1 MAREIK
7 RIERCLNDLWKEKD
21 DRKQLVEDIALI
33 CPDQLTAKNIESV
46 CTLLF
51 DKEIGITTF
60 LRSHADQSSE
70 IRHEVLTMLIN
81 VAEKFGEYLQ
91 PYAADL
97 IGICK
102 LQYNQDDSAKVKNV
116 ALDLLMH
123 VLEASSGY
131 YQISELDIPGLIR
144 KFLMELANPSKTK
157 LTVRAKIYL
166 LFGTLAHHYPE
177 FMSDYAKKLFDIYLS
192 AMVAEFRSLKKPEF
206 LIIAACLEGCNKLL
220 SKHTPYDLEEGVKKY
235 YELFQAARSAA
246 KPDLDLSR
254 YEMPKASLILF
265 ENHSAFFIK
274 FLQDC
279 YEDMY
284 DVFLKWFHHKNRE
297 LANHGQWAME
307 AFIYQISQAIVED
320 EDALQKN
327 MFEFFLEKSN
337 VIIKNKD
344 STKKEIDVAIKCFG
358 LLAGPCKKF
367 HTQDDV
373 NFMFR
378 EMLEHSKH
386 LFEKESENLH
396 DQLYSLR
403 GYLEALSSIL
413 KEIDCISDE
422 SLKIIE
428 YLLVAMIE
436 NFPQVY
442 FKYHFKCVKAILKVL
457 LALLPKETH
466 LREILRETVYQ
477 GLLRMSHLA
486 TPLKEMEQPPG
497 TGTFRVWSVK
507 KEVSYKDYISLWS
520 NLLKSSSLKELST
533 VGYSFSDR
541 EKLTQLLYDEILTSV
556 IHIIESLDLTINTS
570 ISQDVVIQPSAST
583 ISPMDSP
590 IVSADPVHNIKLNCV
605 QDHQVFYNIVN
616 FCCEFLNKN
625 EKKMFRK
632 WLFRYCNFLVKISTS
647 TPLVSGFHRLLTV
660 CMKIARDLHYFEG
673 ISIDNLKI
681 TEDSSQT
688 NAEKIAC
695 CILIKKYSKEILV
708 QLKQYKEE
716 LLAACLA
723 LVLSLP
729 TELIVDQIDDL
740 LPAIQMSLSIGST
753 YLPLANAAMDTLEY
767 WSETL
772 SQDALKTVYSQV
784 LPHLDPFI
792 KTSERDSDDIDLTNI
807 DQKKKRYF
815 LDPDS
820 ELSKIKYRIAKYLGN
835 IGGNFNK
842 DLLANSDQD
851 VLKHAVAWDTKKHLK
866 FDLPFADMKPTIYL
880 DPFLPPILE
889 LATKSSDRQTKVA
902 ACEFLHSAVLYSLGK
917 SVQKGSSPEGN
928 YCFSFEAIYKNVF
941 PVLLQLA
948 CDLDQVPKQ
957 LFETL
962 VFQLIHWF
970 TSNKKFENAESM
982 ALLDAIYDGI
992 IQSEDTGL
1000 RDFCAKCIAEFFKW
1014 SLKRKSSEKNPVNV
1028 ISVLTRLYSYTL
1040 HPDPF
1045 KRLGAALA
1053 FNNFY
1058 TIFREHDIL
1067 IDQFVFNLLV
1077 HFVKSLALCH
1087 KDDQSLGVNSQC
1099 CKALDHLERIILKKA
1114 DMLKE
1119 VSSARKQPSQWN
1131 QITLLYAIRWLV
1143 RQCGRPQTS
1152 CRHACMKLVY
1162 NLAPQIQGIKQSEE
1176 FFQIFYE
1183 KEGHNYF
1190 IERFEGGG
1198 EGSDVSNSIMRC
1210 PQLEIRE
1217 HFSLQ
1222 KTCQWFDYFLAGLD
1236 CYIWV
1241 FENNLLSPEQMLQ
1254 VAESN
1259 SQIIKAVC
1267 YFLEYIALSDLK
1279 TLTKNA
1285 DYLPF
1290 TPKEEEVFNRN
1301 KCTVII
1307 RIFSFL
1313 TTVLKKCKD
1322 AENSSVIPNEVWTPH
1337 LWRLICECVLQPEY
1351 VGFNLTDLEVVNKL
1365 PDENLL
1371 NIFLKKL
1378 PAEFKQ
1384 QMRESIKNQLVN
1396 QRDLLTVLPIHLKSP
1411 NTNYFKLQQ
1420 LLTGYRILNKV
1431 KLLGDM
1437 NLESLAAK
1445 LFHNVSQNIVTHSD
1459 DNQLTS
1465 RTLTPTELSL
1475 TQTLLE
1481 LAIQLSMPINE
1492 FMAVMFTEEA
1502 HQQNTSC
1509 GKILLCIFKQEV
1521 SGYIIEHAAELIP
1534 LIMAKS
1540 DSNSQI
1546 VGHILIS
1553 VLDILKHK
1561 SFRWKQSASQV
1572 CDIILKNLNMIENW
1586 WRDDASEDTQ
1596 RITFDILLGILR
1608 LDSKV
1613 LSDGQNPT
1621 CELLHKFFYILLSK
1635 KTVASSFKVSL
1646 LDLLPFLSVSP
1657 EPHNS
1662 RLRTNLKKFL
1672 MDKSQ
1677 PGTLLYDTYISLL
1690 DKILFALKK
1699 SKSKMLLELVIE
1711 IYCQEEKHCHEKD
1724 IHNCLETFIKR
1735 VSLLDQKSYVQIPFD
1750 LFLKTQSCTNN
1761 FRKFV
1766 IKKVCLPF
1774 LRNMS
1779 KIPFVEFLKSNI
1791 PAIVNI
1797 VEAEMSQLP
1806 DLMEQHLT
1814 DKMCCFQILEV
1825 MYRSMDVKE
1834 LNGPGSEINSVYCKA
1849 RNIEAQ
1855 MIVGKEL
1862 TKVITRIAHQTK
1874 KEDVHGETLFLEL
1887 RRQVHCAAYN
1897 LLIAIISCT
1906 QTDLKFYNV
1915 FLFAENEEKKEFLL
1929 DNIIDKEKKYS
1940 FPIVFEMQPKKK
1952 TIFHT
1957 LQKEIK
1963 QKVVADASQSASYH
1977 LSSLYLEN
1985 SSLSVDIGRYD
1996 YLSSNAEHQEIASIS
2011 EKENSANSSAIS
2023 EEKIIDYAL
2032 EMDEI
2037 NQSECMLPVVAV
2049 LKHMYQ
2055 QNITPKENK
2064 EMPPWMNYLRK
2075 KFIASSTHLNI
2086 KLFIAKLIVNTAEIF
2101 EKYASFWVLPLSEF
2115 IILGNFEEK
2124 GINYFVLDII
2134 VMILSWGEHS
2144 IPGDTSKDRYVASSL
2159 VQFIIRNIYN
2169 ANRTIF
2175 RNNLK
2180 LLEALVGLWKARI
2193 DIPYKLLYEMMTSSD
2208 PNTGGLMVSVQLL
2221 GVLLKCNFSP
2231 YVNMTD
2237 VPRETY
2243 FSHLSQ
2249 GLHHSHKIVYASTAE
2264 VLGLSLKY
2272 FDQHKDSEFEK
2283 FMKQIERVMK
2293 TLEPK
2298 LGNFIVCLH
2307 KMQLHYQ
2314 PVAESYLPKLL
2325 YHLTKLHGDF
2335 QLYCLEILLG
2345 NINNVDGAFRELK
2358 SKNFFSFFAHRNK
2371 NIRLISLNIVKAL
2384 LAKLKPNELAEIF
2397 SSINHQKEEPW
2408 VACRKVLY
2416 DILMWVYDNYGEE
2429 TSEESSQIMS
2439 NTRELLLKG
2448 LEDKDYSC
2456 RILVHNFWSN
2466 RTRLPESTFDRMVAM
2481 FQMMYSPGTEH
2492 QFLYYSS
2499 SLLLE
2504 MTSKSPEY
2512 KREIFEYPLAECQ
2525 FKEYRVKSHWQHR
2538 HSTMTPL
2545 FFDALSSSYME
2556 VDDIKTEN
2564 MGADELRATYGNQQF
2579 TPTQDVPFDWLTQ
2592 SSLSSSMEVDS
2603 VDSGIQSSLLTVSGK
2618 ATAVSQV
2625 YPTRKRPGPGFG
2637 QKKLSAIKDSQ
2648 EDPLEE
2654 NSQKIENKS
2663 RKFAYLKKRVLKDRE
2678 AQSLYFA
2685 KKQITKNETQV
2696 QLVHEQKSKH
2706 EHQVTLYRKY
2716 RTGEL
2721 PDIQIKYS
2729 ALIATLQVVALR
2741 DSTVARL
2748 LFNSL
2753 FKGIFADAEQE
2764 KGDED
2769 METSI
2774 QSVQNSIRNM
2784 LKASEQHFP
2793 PFISCML
2800 NILYD
2805 MDKEL
2810 PIDIKQLISSSAIT
2824 AKLQPLAIIVLEEQ
2838 IIKGMNSCHPSKA
2851 KRPRQSL
2858 NPPPTDVSTWLELAK
2873 LYKSINEYDSVL
2885 GIFKDNV
2892 GCQEVSKMAIKA
2904 EIRGDY
2910 SEAIKHYVTAIELS
2924 TKEELCTWHH
2934 CYIQCLENLSRWDKV
2949 EKECVHGIDP
2959 ENGDFTKV
2967 LDDSFNQENYLQPL
2981 IQSKLK
2987 LMQQQDINQT
2997 EFLKFIDNA
3006 LKSPFKSNI
3015 LEHQFSKELS
3025 LMFLWQENYDKALI
3039 YINNAIQQFLL
3050 EWSNTDIL
3058 MKSRR
3063 KYLLQNLQ
3071 VLSEIQN
3078 FLSFFKNKEKI
3089 KSCSSIN
3096 RLFNCWEKQT
3106 PSLLEDPVKVWDDV
3120 ITNRL
3125 TYIDQITIERN
3136 KPEYSD
3142 AMDTNDG
3149 NYFPKEFKL
3158 TLQLLRAE
3166 SCCEQNNFKLARTI
3180 LKKISGDCKHISLMK
3195 LKLKWN
3201 HLYVQSCQ
3209 KNTLLSNDTCINLVN
3224 NLKILCEHD
3233 LSLLPPEEQS
3243 LRWKHNVLYGEHLSS
3258 LASVLKNEGDE
3269 FQFENLPLDIQQK
3282 ISYYAGYESGTLSTK
3297 ELSQKL
3303 IISGCEYLEKNVIS
3317 DDSEEKSV
3325 SVRESIGETHLA
3337 IAKYCNQFLQDS
3349 PSLGNNLMSSLLK
3362 AIRYGI
3368 KEAQQRFCHLLQL
3381 LETHAES
3388 IDIFIN
3394 ESKKIPCWMFLNWIN
3409 QMISLL
3415 DKPKAYA
3422 IHDIVY
3428 NIACQ
3433 YPQAIIYSF
3442 KISNEGFRFE
3452 GNDSGTQNRKFVEK
3466 LSCRLNSKTLPQ
3478 VFTFISSLESFAEP
3492 LNVFKDWFKN
3502 ALQLYSKT
3510 NPKKQEVIEL
3520 YKDMCSSLF
3529 EENVSPYY
3537 QKFTENF
3544 HSLFVNSFGKD
3555 GSKINKMNK
3564 QELQKQLLVVK
3575 EKLEKQKLKEP
3586 KALEEFSSWMANF
3599 DPLLDTLE
3607 IPGQYHGF
3615 SKPLLEYHIKI
3626 SGFDQQVQTFRSL
3639 QKPRKIIIRG
3649 NNQKEYPF
3657 IVKCGEDLRQDQ
3669 RIGQLSEVINE
3680 IFFKNSICQT
3690 KRLQLKT
3697 YQIIPM
3703 TTRVGLLE
3711 CLENVLTLQDTL
3723 QKVLE
3728 EKENYIM
3735 ETIERHREFKKK
3747 YVASGIMNIF
3757 KKCKKTDAELGYQ
3770 SICARIPQD
3779 LLRKSFKKMSTSPEA
3794 FHVLRT
3800 GFTISHAV
3808 LCICHYILGVGDR
3821 HLSNLMIHQGTG
3833 QMIGID
3839 FGHAFGSAT
3848 QYLLIPELI
3857 PFRLTRQLQ
3866 NVCLPHGTKGTFER
3880 TMVHCLESLRSD
3892 KDLLIHTLEIFV
3904 REPSFDWLKNA
3915 RNNMHR
3921 KAQDFSEEEDLSWYP
3936 KEKIDFVKRKLDG
3949 EHPAY
3954 ITRDELNL
3962 NSHVRKS
3969 DALESITS
3977 IVLGTEGNVRYTLPQ
3992 KHLTVEQQITA
4003 LIDLATDP
4011 NILIRTFEGWNPL
4024 L

>member
-1 MAREIK
+1 
-7 RIERCLNDLWKEKD
+7 
-21 DRKQLVEDIALI
+21 
-33 CPDQLTAKNIESV
+33 
-46 CTLLF
+46 
-51 DKEIGITTF
+51 
-60 LRSHADQSSE
+60 
-70 IRHEVLTMLIN
+70 MLIN
-81 VAEKFGEYLQ
+81 VQQKFGEYLQ

-97 IGICK
+97 KGICM
-102 LQYNQDDSAKVKNV
+102 LQYNQDKSAKVKNT
-116 ALDLLMH
+116 ALDLLIH

-131 YQISELDIPGLIR
+131 YQISEVDIPGVIR
-144 KFLMELANPSKTK
+144 KFFMELANPSKIP
-157 LTVRAKIYL
+157 LTVKAKIYL
-166 LFGTLAHHYPE
+166 LFGTLANHYPE
-177 FMSDYAKKLFDIYLS
+177 FMNDNAKKLFDIYLS
-192 AMVAEFRSLKKPEF
+192 AMVAEFKSSLKKPEF
-206 LIIAACLEGCNKLL
+206 LVIAACLEGCNKLL
-220 SKHTPYDLEEGVKKY
+220 LKHTPYDLEEGVKKY
-235 YELFQAARSAA
+235 YELFQSARSAA
-246 KPDLDLSR
+246 KPDLNLSR
-254 YEMPKASLILF
+254 YEMPKASLMLF

-284 DVFLKWFHHKNRE
+284 DVFMKWFRHKNRE

-320 EDALQKN
+320 ADAPQRN
-327 MFEFFLEKSN
+327 MFEFFLKKSN
-337 VIIKNKD
+337 DMIKNKD
-344 STKKEIDVAIKCFG
+344 STKKEIEVAIKCFG

-386 LFEKESENLH
+386 LFEKDSENLH
-396 DQLYSLR
+396 DQLYSLC

-413 KEIDCISDE
+413 KEVDCISDE

-428 YLLVAMIE
+428 HLLVVMIE
-436 NFPQVY
+436 NFPHVY

-457 LALLPKETH
+457 LALMPKETH
-466 LREILRETVYQ
+466 LREILKETVYQ

-486 TPLKEMEQPPG
+486 TPLKEMEQPPR
-497 TGTFRVWSVK
+497 TGTFSVWGMK

-533 VGYSFSDR
+533 IGYSFSDR
-541 EKLTQLLYDEILTSV
+541 EKLTQLLYDEILSSV

-570 ISQDVVIQPSAST
+570 ISQDVVIPPSPST
-583 ISPMDSP
+583 SSPMDLP
-590 IVSADPVHNIKLNCV
+590 TVSADPVHNIKLNCV

-616 FCCEFLNKN
+616 FCCEFLDKN

-632 WLFRYCNFLVKISTS
+632 WLFRYCNFLVKISTR

-660 CMKIARDLHYFEG
+660 CMKIARDLHYFKG

-681 TEDSSQT
+681 TEDSNQT

-716 LLAACLA
+716 LLAACLT

-729 TELIVDQIDDL
+729 TELIVDQISDL
-740 LPAIQMSLSIGST
+740 LPAIRMSLSIGST

-767 WSETL
+767 WSEGL

-792 KTSERDSDDIDLTNI
+792 KTSERGSDDIDLTNI
-807 DQKKKRYF
+807 DLKKKRYI

-851 VLKHAVAWDTKKHLK
+851 VLKYAVAWDTEKHLK
-866 FDLPFADMKPTIYL
+866 FDLPFTDMKPTIYL

-917 SVQKGSSPEGN
+917 SVQKGPSVEGD

-992 IQSEDTGL
+992 IQSEDTSL

-1028 ISVLTRLYSYTL
+1028 TSVLTRLYSYTL

-1058 TIFREHDIL
+1058 AIFREHDML

-1087 KDDQSLGVNSQC
+1087 KDDQSLGVHSQC

-1114 DMLKE
+1114 DMLQK
-1119 VSSARKQPSQWN
+1119 VSPARKQPSQWN
-1131 QITLLYAIRWLV
+1131 QITLVCAVRWLV
-1143 RQCGRPQTS
+1143 RQCGCPQTS

-1176 FFQIFYE
+1176 FFQIFYK

-1198 EGSDVSNSIMRC
+1198 EGSDVSNSIMHC
-1210 PQLEIRE
+1210 PQLEIKE

-1279 TLTKNA
+1279 TLTKNFNA
-1285 DYLPF
+1285 DYLLF
-1290 TPKEEEVFNRN
+1290 TPKEEEEFNRN

-1313 TTVLKKCKD
+1313 TTVLKKSKD
-1322 AENSSVIPNEVWTPH
+1322 AENCSVIPNEVWTPH

-1351 VGFNLTDLEVVNKL
+1351 VGFNLTDLEIVNKL
-1365 PDENLL
+1365 PDELQNLL

-1378 PAEFKQ
+1378 PAEFRQ

-1396 QRDLLTVLPIHLKSP
+1396 QRDLLTVLPIPLKSP

-1420 LLTGYRILNKV
+1420 LLTGYHILNKV

-1437 NLESLAAK
+1437 DLESLAAK
-1445 LFHNVSQNIVTHSD
+1445 LLHNVSQI
-1459 DNQLTS
+1459 
-1465 RTLTPTELSL
+1465 R
-1475 TQTLLE
+1475 
-1481 LAIQLSMPINE
+1481 E
-1492 FMAVMFTEEA
+1492 FMAVVFTEEA
-1502 HQQNTSC
+1502 HQQDTSC
-1509 GKILLCIFKQEV
+1509 GEILLCIFKQEM

-1534 LIMAKS
+1534 MIMAKS
-1540 DSNSQI
+1540 SSNSQL

-1561 SFRWKQSASQV
+1561 SLKWKQSASQV
-1572 CDIILKNLNMIENW
+1572 CDIIFKNWSMIENW

-1596 RITFDILLGILR
+1596 RITFDILLEILR

-1613 LSDGQNPT
+1613 LSNSENPT
-1621 CELLHKFFYILLSK
+1621 CELLHKFFYILLLN

-1662 RLRTNLKKFL
+1662 RLRTNLEKFL
-1672 MDKSQ
+1672 KDKSR
-1677 PGTLLYDTYISLL
+1677 PETLLYDTYISLL

-1735 VSLLDQKSYVQIPFD
+1735 ISLLDQKSYVQIPFD
-1750 LFLKTQSCTNN
+1750 LFLKTRSHTNN

-1797 VEAEMSQLP
+1797 VEAEITQLSE

-1814 DKMCCFQILEV
+1814 DKMCCFQILEI

-1834 LNGPGSEINSVYCKA
+1834 LNGPGSEVNFVYCKA
-1849 RNIEAQ
+1849 QNIEAQ
-1855 MIVGKEL
+1855 KIVGKEL

-1874 KEDVHGETLFLEL
+1874 KEDMRGETLYLEL
-1887 RRQVHCAAYN
+1887 HRQVHCAAYN

-1929 DNIIDKEKKYS
+1929 DNVIDKEKKYS
-1940 FPIVFEMQPKKK
+1940 FPIVFEMQPKKE
-1952 TIFHT
+1952 TIFLT

-1977 LSSLYLEN
+1977 LSSVYLEK

-1996 YLSSNAEHQEIASIS
+1996 YLSSNVEHQEIPSIS
-2011 EKENSANSSAIS
+2011 EEENSANSSAIS
-2023 EEKIIDYAL
+2023 EEKTRGYAL

-2055 QNITPKENK
+2055 QNITPKENA
-2064 EMPPWMNYLRK
+2064 EMPPWMYYLHK
-2075 KFIASSTHLNI
+2075 KFTASSTHLNI

-2115 IILGNFEEK
+2115 IICGNFEEK

-2134 VMILSWGEHS
+2134 VMILSWGENS
-2144 IPGDTSKDRYVASSL
+2144 IPRDTSKERYVASSL

-2193 DIPYKLLYEMMTSSD
+2193 DIPYKLLYEMMTSSA

-2243 FSHLSQ
+2243 FDRLSE
-2249 GLHHSHKIVYASTAE
+2249 GLRHNSKIVYASTAE

-2283 FMKQIERVMK
+2283 FMRQIEKVMNN
-2293 TLEPK
+2293 LESK
-2298 LGNFIVCLH
+2298 LGNFFVCLH

-2314 PVAESYLPKLL
+2314 PVAKRYLPKLL
-2325 YHLTKLHGDF
+2325 HHLTKLHGDF
-2335 QLYCLEILLG
+2335 QLYCLEMLLG
-2345 NINNVDGAFRELK
+2345 NIKNVDGAFKELK

-2371 NIRLISLNIVKAL
+2371 NIRLTSLHIVKAL
-2384 LAKLKPNELAEIF
+2384 LAELKPNELAEIF
-2397 SSINHQKEEPW
+2397 SSINCQKEEPW

-2429 TSEESSQIMS
+2429 TSEESGQIMS
-2439 NTRELLLKG
+2439 YTQELLLKG

-2456 RILVHNFWSN
+2456 RVLVHNFWSN

-2481 FQMMYSPGTEH
+2481 LQMMYSPRTEH

-2512 KREIFEYPLAECQ
+2512 NREIFEYPLAECQ
-2525 FKEYRVKSHWQHR
+2525 FKEYKVKSSWQHR

-2545 FFDALSSSYME
+2545 FFDALSSSSYME
-2556 VDDIKTEN
+2556 VDDSKTEN
-2564 MGADELRATYGNQQF
+2564 MDTDELRATYGNQQF
-2579 TPTQDVPFDWLTQ
+2579 TPTQDVLFDWLTQ

-2603 VDSGIQSSLLTVSGK
+2603 VDSGVQSSLLTVSSK

-2654 NSQKIENKS
+2654 NSKRIENKS

-2678 AQSLYFA
+2678 VQSLYFA
-2685 KKQITKNETQV
+2685 KMHIIKNETQV
-2696 QLVHEQKSKH
+2696 QHVHEQKSKH
-2706 EHQVTLYRKY
+2706 ENQVTLYRKY

-2729 ALIATLQVVALR
+2729 SLIATLQVVALR

-2753 FKGIFADAEQE
+2753 FKGIFADAEKE
-2764 KGDED
+2764 KRDED

-2774 QSVQNSIRNM
+2774 QLIQNSISIM

-2805 MDKEL
+2805 MEKEL

-2838 IIKGMNSCHPSKA
+2838 IIKGMNSCRPSKA
-2851 KRPRQSL
+2851 KRPRQNL

-2892 GCQEVSKMAIKA
+2892 GCQEVSKMAIEA
-2904 EIRGDY
+2904 EICGDY

-2924 TKEELCTWHH
+2924 TKDEICTWHH

-2959 ENGDFTKV
+2959 ENDDFTKV
-2967 LDDSFNQENYLQPL
+2967 LDNSFNQENYLQPL

-2987 LMQQQDINQT
+2987 LMQQQDVNQT

-3025 LMFLWQENYDKALI
+3025 LMFLWQENYDRALI

-3071 VLSEIQN
+3071 VLSEIEN

-3096 RLFNCWEKQT
+3096 QLFNCWEKQT

-3136 KPEYSD
+3136 KPKYSD

-3209 KNTLLSNDTCINLVN
+3209 KKNLPSKDTCINLVN

-3233 LSLLPPEEQS
+3233 LSLLPLEEQS
-3243 LRWKHNVLYGEHLSS
+3243 LKWKHNVLYGEHLSL

-3269 FQFENLPLDIQQK
+3269 FQFENLPIDIQQK
-3282 ISYYAGYESGTLSTK
+3282 IIHYAGYESRTLSTQ

-3317 DDSEEKSV
+3317 NDSEEKSV

-3381 LETHAES
+3381 LETHTES

-3433 YPQAIIYSF
+3433 YPQAIVYSF

-3478 VFTFISSLESFAEP
+3478 VFTFISSLESFANP
-3492 LNVFKDWFKN
+3492 FNVFKDWSKN
-3502 ALQLYSKT
+3502 AQHLHTKT
-3510 NPKKQEVIEL
+3510 NPEKQKVIEL
-3520 YKDMCSSLF
+3520 YKDMYSALF
-3529 EENVSPYY
+3529 ENSCEENVSSYY
-3537 QKFTENF
+3537 QKFTKNF
-3544 HSLFVNSFGKD
+3544 HSLFVSSFGKD
-3555 GSKINKMNK
+3555 GSKINKMSK
-3564 QELQKQLLVVK
+3564 QEFQKQIVVIK
-3575 EKLEKQKLKEP
+3575 EKIEKHRLKEP
-3586 KALEEFSSWMANF
+3586 KALEEFSSWMSNF

-3626 SGFDQQVQTFRSL
+3626 SGFDQQVQTFSSL

-3669 RIGQLSEVINE
+3669 RIEQLSEVINE
-3680 IFFKNSICQT
+3680 IFKKNSICQT
-3690 KRLQLKT
+3690 KKLQLKT

-3723 QKVLE
+3723 QKDLKN
-3728 EKENYIM
+3728 KENYIF
-3735 ETIERHREFKKK
+3735 ETFKRHKEFKNK
-3747 YVASGIMNIF
+3747 YDVASGVMNIF
-3757 KKCKKTDAELGYQ
+3757 KKCKKPEAELGYQ

-3848 QYLLIPELI
+3848 QYLPIPELM

-3880 TMVHCLESLRSD
+3880 TMAHCLESLRSD
-3892 KDLLIHTLEIFV
+3892 KDLLTHTLEIFV
-3904 REPSFDWLKNA
+3904 REPSLDWLKNA
-3915 RNNMHR
+3915 QTNMHR

-3949 EHPAY
+3949 DHPAY
-3954 ITRDELNL
+3954 ITSDELSL
-3962 NSHVRKS
+3962 NSYVKRF
-3969 DALESITS
+3969 DALKAVTS
-3977 IVLGTEGNVRYTLPQ
+3977 IVLGAEGNVRSTLPQ

-4024 L
+4024 I